1 MSYERDIIHDMQ
13 GYTWGEQ
20 PRDGDAIKLN
30 TNENPYP
37 PGPAVAAALA
47 SFDVATLNL
56 YPQPTADQFRALAAE
71 RHGVDMEN
79 LLVTNGGDEA
89 LRLAFTTFLDPGS
102 TFATTD
108 PSYSLYEVLA
118 AIQGC
123 SVLAVPLLEDWTV
136 PRNFAQALNDAG
148 ARLACIV
155 NPHTPTGVLASVDTL
170 SRVANEFSGV
180 LLIDEA
186 YVDFVDAAQRYDTM
200 NMMRAFDNVLILRT
214 LSKGYSMAGLRFGYL
229 IGSAELIEPM
239 LTKTRDSYNV
249 NTIAQRLGCAAFEDL
264 EYAEQ
269 TWRRVRSERRELRDS
284 LLKRGFAMPHS
295 QANFLLATMPDDSST
310 SASGTA
316 AELRSRGILVRHF
329 ETPRLD
335 DKLRI
340 SIGTPEQNARLLV
353 ALDEILAQ

>member
-1 MSYERDIIHDMQ
+1 MSYEREIIRNMQ

-20 PRDGDAIKLN
+20 PQDGDTIKLN

-37 PGPAVAAALA
+37 PGPAVAAALD
-47 SFDVATLNL
+47 SFDVATLNR
-56 YPQPTADQFRALAAE
+56 YPQPTADRFRALAAE
-71 RHGVDMEN
+71 RHGVDVDN
-79 LLVTNGGDEA
+79 LLVTNGSDEA

-108 PSYSLYEVLA
+108 PSYSLYQVLA
-118 AIQGC
+118 AIQDC
-123 SVLAVPLLEDWTV
+123 SVLGVPLLDDWTL
-136 PRNFAQALNDAG
+136 PRNFAQMLNDAG

-155 NPHTPTGVLASVDTL
+155 NPHTPSGVLTSVDRL
-170 SRVANEFSGV
+170 SLVANEFSGV

-200 NMMRAFDNVLILRT
+200 NMVRAFDNVLILRT

-249 NTIAQRLGCAAFEDL
+249 NTIAQQLGCAAFEDL

-269 TWRRVRSERRELRDS
+269 TWRRVRGERRELREA
-284 LLKRGFAMPHS
+284 LLKRGFGVPQS
-295 QANFLLATMPDDSST
+295 QANFLLATMPQDSST
-310 SASGTA
+310 SAANTVA
-316 AELRSRGILVRHF
+316 QLRTRSILVRHF
-329 ETPRLD
+329 DTPRLD

-340 SIGTPEQNARLLV
+340 SIGTGEHTGRLLA